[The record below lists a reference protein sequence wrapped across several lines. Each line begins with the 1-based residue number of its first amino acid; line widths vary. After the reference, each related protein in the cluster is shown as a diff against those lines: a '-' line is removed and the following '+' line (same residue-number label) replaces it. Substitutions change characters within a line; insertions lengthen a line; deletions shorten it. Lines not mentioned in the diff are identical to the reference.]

1 LSATPNGKNHMDA
14 TNSPLRRHL
23 RHPHSEAMGLRRGGH
38 RLGHTIR
45 FFTIVHQHAS
55 PAVKETFR

>member
-1 LSATPNGKNHMDA
+1 LSATPNGKNHLGA

-23 RHPHSEAMGLRRGGH
+23 RHPHSETIGPRRGGH

-45 FFTIVHQHAS
+45 FFTIVHQQTP
-55 PAVKETFR
+55 PAVK